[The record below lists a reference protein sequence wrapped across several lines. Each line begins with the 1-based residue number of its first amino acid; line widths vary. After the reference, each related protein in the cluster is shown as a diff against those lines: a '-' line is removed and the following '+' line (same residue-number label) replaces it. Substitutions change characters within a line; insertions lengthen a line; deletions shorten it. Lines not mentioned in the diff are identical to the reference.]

1 MRSRVSSQAMPSY
14 GEWIAL
20 ADFDLSLVAG
30 NRLIWHDFGDDAR
43 DDPVVVVDT
52 LADSA
57 GSLLGD
63 ILEVHP
69 NIGPQIERA
78 P

>member
-1 MRSRVSSQAMPSY
+1 MRSRASSQAIPGY

-20 ADFDLSLVAG
+20 ADCDLSLVAG
-30 NRLIWHDFGDDAR
+30 NRLIWHHFGDDAR
-43 DDPVVVVDT
+43 DDPVAVVDT

-63 ILEVHP
+63 IPEVHP
-69 NIGPQIERA
+69 NTGPQIERA